1 MFGVIRSF
9 KGAFYGALGAAAA
22 LAVSRAYDKLID
34 DPLVRRE
41 ALSGYVL
48 KAERDALASR
58 LSEEHRRARE
68 TAQALEEHRKRL
80 SASQRAEKE
89 AAEKLE
95 SEISENER
103 LLEESGGACRLDQ
116 RAKHERMSRACQ
128 LCRQ

>member
-1 MFGVIRSF
+1 MFGF
-9 KGAFYGALGAAAA
+9 LDYLKLGAGLLAGLA
-22 LAVSRAYDKLID
+22 LFSLYDKLID

-48 KAERDALASR
+48 KSEKDSLAAQLAEERRRALAAS
-58 LSEEHRRARE
+58 
-68 TAQALEEHRKRL
+68 QALEEHRKRL

-103 LLEESGGACRLDQ
+103 LLEESGRACRLDQ
-116 RAKHERMSRACQ
+116 RDLDFLMRP
-128 LCRQ
+128 